1 MPEGVT
7 VTSTWDMIFFIV
19 ALILFI
25 AAAVGL
31 VANRINLMAAGLA
44 FFALPFVIAAVQ
56 AHN

>member
-1 MPEGVT
+1 M
-7 VTSTWDMIFFIV
+7 TSTWDMIFFIV
-19 ALILFI
+19 AFILFV
-25 AAAVGL
+25 AAAIGL